1 LEAAPV
7 ECRDELNKT
16 AKMYADLSGWKSPL
30 ALGISI
36 TFLTTESDVSHDDVN
51 QALRECRKP
60 ESMATFA
67 YASDLMKF
75 FAGRVVELRNRRQKS
90 EREQRE
96 RIEDERQRR
105 EHPERYRREVLAT
118 AEQISRLRAQFNG
131 IGAMP

>member
-1 LEAAPV
+1 
-7 ECRDELNKT
+7 
-16 AKMYADLSGWKSPL
+16 
-30 ALGISI
+30 
-36 TFLTTESDVSHDDVN
+36 
-51 QALRECRKP
+51 
-60 ESMATFA
+60 
-67 YASDLMKF
+67 MKF

>member
-1 LEAAPV
+1 
-7 ECRDELNKT
+7 
-16 AKMYADLSGWKSPL
+16 MYADLSGWKSPL

-75 FAGRVVELRNRRQKS
+75 FAGRVVEHRR
-90 EREQRE
+90 
-96 RIEDERQRR
+96 
-105 EHPERYRREVLAT
+105 RREVLREQVAMREGRDDGMKRAT
-118 AEQISRLRAQFNG
+118 PDQIARLREQFAE
-131 IGAMP
+131 IGTMN